1 MSEEMDYSDLDAVID
16 DSAIQETGSENSEF
30 SILPKGTYVFEIK
43 KVEFSNYQPKPG
55 KTTGIT
61 KPCKKITLGLL
72 VDGEDAGRG
81 WVDENLYFYPSCMF
95 RILSV
100 FKSVGLI
107 PDGYKGSL
115 PWDQLKGASG
125 AAKFD
130 VESYHSTK
138 YGDERERM
146 VVKQFIKAAA
156 PAAPAAPKPAEDD
169 FEDVPF

>member
-16 DSAIQETGSENSEF
+16 DSAVQETGISGNDDF
-30 SILPKGTYVFEIK
+30 SILPKGTYAFEIN

-61 KPCKKITLGLL
+61 KPCKKITIGLI
-72 VDGEDAGRG
+72 VDGGDAGHG
-81 WVDENLYFYPSCMF
+81 WADENLYFYPSCMF

-100 FKSVGLI
+100 FKCVGLI
-107 PDGYKGSL
+107 SDGYKGSL
-115 PWDQLKGASG
+115 PWDQLKGSSG
-125 AAKFD
+125 TAKFD

-138 YGDERERM
+138 YGDERKKM

-156 PAAPAAPKPAEDD
+156 PAALKPAEDD
-169 FEDVPF
+169 LEDIPF